1 MTARF
6 AFTIEHRDGE
16 ARAGTFST
24 PHGPVHTPSFMPV
37 GTQAT
42 VKTLTPAQLAET
54 GAQMILANTYHL
66 SLQPGA
72 DIVAEAGGLHGFMQW
87 PGPML
92 TDSGGFQVFSL
103 SSLRTIDDDGVTFRE
118 PKSGALVRFTPE
130 HAVAVQNAL
139 GADVI
144 MAFDECPPYPAGREQ
159 VEGAVERTLR
169 WFERCVEAHR
179 RPEQALFGIVQGG
192 IWPDLRRRCAEG
204 LVAADL
210 PGYAIGGVSVGEPH
224 TLIEQVVRVTA
235 PLLPEHKPRYLM
247 GVGTFREMAQ
257 AVAVGVDLF
266 DCVMPTR
273 VARHGSALLLSSG
286 GDCRINL
293 KNAQFRRAY
302 EPLDCACRCY
312 TCRHFSRAYLAHL
325 VRSEEILAMTL
336 LSIHNVATLTRFAAL
351 LRSAIATGSFVR
363 EFAHYLQSGP
373 EPVLSN

>member
-1 MTARF
+1 MTASF

-16 ARAGTFST
+16 ARAGTFAT
-24 PHGPVHTPSFMPV
+24 PHGPVYTPCFMPV

-72 DIVAEAGGLHGFMQW
+72 DIVAGAGGLHGFMQW
-87 PGPML
+87 PGPIL

-144 MAFDECPPYPAGREQ
+144 MAFDECPPYPADREQ

-179 RPEQALFGIVQGG
+179 RSDQALFGIVQGG
-192 IWPDLRRRCAEG
+192 VWPDLRRRCAEG

-210 PGYAIGGVSVGEPH
+210 PGYAIGGVSVGEPQ
-224 TLIEQVVRVTA
+224 TLIERVVRVTA

-273 VARHGSALLLSSG
+273 VARHGSALLLGTG
-286 GDCRINL
+286 GDRRINL
-293 KNAQFRRAY
+293 KNAQFRRDY
-302 EPLDCACRCY
+302 EPLDCVCPCY

-351 LRSAIATGSFVR
+351 LRCAIATGSFAQ